1 MSNRYEQSNDN
12 EPSSLDRE
20 TLGRLLV
27 RHPWAVRFAAVEL
40 ALLSL
45 AGVIPF
51 FGEGAF
57 YYVLFGIVAS
67 LAGFGGIVFIGVG
80 LFIAVRRGVASV
92 RHSALDLAR

>member
-57 YYVLFGIVAS
+57 YYVLFGMLLSAAV
-67 LAGFGGIVFIGVG
+67 LA
-80 LFIAVRRGVASV
+80 AVVTAAVGVARV
-92 RHSALDLAR
+92 LKRLRLELRHAAR